1 MYRSCLER
9 MESEK
14 EFALSTIDQSNIL
27 NFRSLML
34 LYILEQ
40 RLNIGLHRLN
50 SLQKELAKKK
60 YRSPYDKGHL

>member
-1 MYRSCLER
+1 

-14 EFALSTIDQSNIL
+14 EHALSNIDANKIL
-27 NFRSLML
+27 NFRSLII

-60 YRSPYDKGHL
+60 YRNPYETKRR

>member
-1 MYRSCLER
+1 